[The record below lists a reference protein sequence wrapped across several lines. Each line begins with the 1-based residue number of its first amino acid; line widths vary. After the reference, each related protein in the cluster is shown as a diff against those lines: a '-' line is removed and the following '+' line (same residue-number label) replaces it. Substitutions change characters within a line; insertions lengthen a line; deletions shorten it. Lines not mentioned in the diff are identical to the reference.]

1 MDLKEIATISGKS
14 GLFKVFKP
22 TKTGLILE
30 TLDEKKAK
38 VITSIYHRVSVLD
51 EISIFTTDGDG
62 SIPLGQV
69 LKTIHQEYRDD
80 TGVTSKSDPRELKS
94 FLKSIVPN
102 YDPERVYVSDI
113 KKLVSWYGILHQ
125 FQPEYFHDK
134 KVNKKSN
141 QKEPKYKAK
150 PKAKKEPNN

>member
-1 MDLKEIATISGKS
+1 MDLKEIATVSGKS

-62 SIPLGQV
+62 SIPLEQV
-69 LKTIHQEYRDD
+69 FKTIHQEYRDD
-80 TGVTSKSDPRELKS
+80 TGVTPKSDPQELKS

-125 FQPEYFHDK
+125 FQPEFFHDK
-134 KVNKKSN
+134 KTNKESN
-141 QKEPKYKAK
+141 LKEPKSKAK
-150 PKAKKEPNN
+150 PKTKKKPKN

>member
-1 MDLKEIATISGKS
+1 MDLKEIATVSGKS

-62 SIPLGQV
+62 SIPLEQV
-69 LKTIHQEYRDD
+69 FKTIHHEYRDD
-80 TGVTSKSDPRELKS
+80 TGVTPKSDPQELKS

-125 FQPEYFHDK
+125 FQPEFFHGK
-134 KVNKKSN
+134 KANKKSN
-141 QKEPKYKAK
+141 QKEPKSKAK

>member
-1 MDLKEIATISGKS
+1 MDLKEIATVSGKS

-38 VITSIYHRVSVLD
+38 VITSINHRVSVLD

-80 TGVTSKSDPRELKS
+80 TGVTSKSDPQELKS

-113 KKLVSWYGILHQ
+113 KKLVSWYSILHQ
-125 FQPEYFHDK
+125 FQPEFFHDK
-134 KVNKKSN
+134 KANKESN
-141 QKEPKYKAK
+141 LKEPKSKAK